1 MTFTPIDA
9 GAFVTLLIFIVAI
22 IFHAGQLS
30 ARVEAIETWQRDLRD
45 DLRTIRNSLEDLKT
59 RLITEHT

>member
-9 GAFVTLLIFIVAI
+9 GAFVTLLLFIVAI

-30 ARVEAIETWQRDLRD
+30 ARVEAIEMWQRDLRD